1 MFLFADM
8 AADSQAIQSCAVK
21 LTSTVLIFI
30 TPDFALKEILADPTA
45 ETMKNKASD
54 RPA

>member
-1 MFLFADM
+1 MVADM
-8 AADSQAIQSCAVK
+8 VADCQAIQSRAVE
-21 LTSTVLIFI
+21 LTSKVLILI
-30 TPDFALKEILADPTA
+30 TPDFALKEILADSTA

>member
-1 MFLFADM
+1 M
-8 AADSQAIQSCAVK
+8 AADRQAIQPRVVE
-21 LTSTVLIFI
+21 LTSTVLTLI